1 MAMQADH
8 ITQLICAALSD
19 AQVHIHALVD
29 DGDHYAV
36 TVISSL
42 FVGKSRVQ
50 QHQMVYQALQ
60 GYVGGQLHALSVTTK
75 TP

>member
-8 ITQLICAALSD
+8 ITQLICGALPD

-42 FVGKSRVQ
+42 FMGKSRVQ